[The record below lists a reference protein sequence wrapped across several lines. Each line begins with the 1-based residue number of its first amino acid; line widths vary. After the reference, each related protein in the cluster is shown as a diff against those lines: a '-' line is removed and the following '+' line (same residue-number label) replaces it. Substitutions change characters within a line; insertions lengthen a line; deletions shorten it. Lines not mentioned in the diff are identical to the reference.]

1 MSFMICFYG
10 PHSKALSVESC
21 STVNYSQLAPT
32 LQISQQSVV
41 TEHPIITLW
50 TVTLAGFTRNVDF
63 AATMLLSPRGQKTRL
78 RTTKSHFQ
86 PSQLQ
91 RKRGL
96 IIGKSSLMVSA
107 VSVSSGHTCACSQRF
122 TLRTRKRKLLW
133 KL

>member
-1 MSFMICFYG
+1 MICFYG

-63 AATMLLSPRGQKTRL
+63 AATVLLSPRGQKTHL

-86 PSQLQ
+86 TSQL
-91 RKRGL
+91 
-96 IIGKSSLMVSA
+96 
-107 VSVSSGHTCACSQRF
+107 
-122 TLRTRKRKLLW
+122 
-133 KL
+133 